1 MSVCSS
7 EAASV
12 GIKRAGLIS
21 IADKRRFITTFAV
34 SRSISIVLL
43 NEIACVARVLNVR
56 WVSVILK
63 ECSRK
68 YFQDLLYLVF
78 ESSVSHFLIATI
90 ALAVAE
96 TIFEEVLTVAGDR
109 INAFFCNFLS
119 STASLDFVVLLT

>member
-21 IADKRRFITTFAV
+21 IADKRRFITTFTV
-34 SRSISIVLL
+34 SRCISIVLL

-90 ALAVAE
+90 ALAVAKA
-96 TIFEEVLTVAGDR
+96 ILEEVLTVAGDR
-109 INAFFCNFLS
+109 INAFFSNFLS